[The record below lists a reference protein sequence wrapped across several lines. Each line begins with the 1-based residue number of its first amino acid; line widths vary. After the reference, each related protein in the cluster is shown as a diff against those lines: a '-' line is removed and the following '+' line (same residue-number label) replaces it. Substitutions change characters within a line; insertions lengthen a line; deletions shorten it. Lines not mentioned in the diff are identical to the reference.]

1 VHYVQ
6 SYDPSIT
13 PRSVCTCALPCLPQ
27 VTLFLFGVTYM
38 SPFWNHILAKKGR
51 SIHVRSQISWYVCS
65 MYLGAKGNFFHTCN
79 FLCSSPTVMC
89 AFVQVLSS
97 TYVPYNIP
105 LSLILRTCMLLT
117 YFWPSAVSPILCWS
131 RLRAYFWPSASHHPW
146 RHLTS
151 SLLLDP
157 P

>member
-1 VHYVQ
+1 MCALKSCGMSV
-6 SYDPSIT
+6 
-13 PRSVCTCALPCLPQ
+13 VCTWGLRGIFFP
-27 VTLFLFGVTYM
+27 TY
-38 SPFWNHILAKKGR
+38 
-51 SIHVRSQISWYVCS
+51 
-65 MYLGAKGNFFHTCN
+65 N
-79 FLCSSPTVMC
+79 FLCSSPTVLC

-146 RHLTS
+146 RHLTLTS
-151 SLLLDP
+151 SLLLP
-157 P
+157 PPLTPSPQPSNSHLRVTKLHFHRIISPSCQKLPPPLRHRSLL